1 MPESVNDEIPTG
13 WDLFWLRNLMNAF
26 QDIFSAK
33 SIAHKCQTPEGLWYE
48 GERIE
53 DEYYARL

>member
-1 MPESVNDEIPTG
+1 MRLNIMPESVNDEIPTG

-33 SIAHKCQTPEGLWYE
+33 SIAHKCQTPEGL
-48 GERIE
+48 
-53 DEYYARL
+53 